1 MSLTSFLCFL
11 ISLSCKEYKKILSWT
26 IFLLLVLWGYKSKPN
41 VLCALGK
48 PVSASFFSF
57 TYYLDAHISS
67 TASQHL
73 LQTNIWSCLKNHQ
86 QGYQQK
92 EYLIFSDWTTKFINK
107 IYCATYRT
115 VRAHQGKTSN
125 SKTKQNLN
133 NQKRN

>member
-1 MSLTSFLCFL
+1 MSLTSFFCFL
-11 ISLSCKEYKKILSWT
+11 ISLSCREYKKILSWT
-26 IFLLLVLWGYKSKPN
+26 IFLLLFSLGYKSKTN

-48 PVSASFFSF
+48 PLSASFFSF

-73 LQTNIWSCLKNHQ
+73 LQTNIWSSLRNHQ

-92 EYLIFSDWTTKFINK
+92 ADLIFSDWTTKFINK
-107 IYCATYRT
+107 IYYATYRT

-125 SKTKQNLN
+125 SKTKQNLS